1 MLLLTYSCN
10 LKCSYCYEP
19 KKIKHRMTFE
29 SAQNFI
35 IEQISLAKDNY
46 DSFEIQFMG
55 GEPLLE
61 FPLIQKLASWLWDV
75 KPYRKQPPFHKNGT
89 AYKSQR

>member
-19 KKIKHRMTFE
+19 KRQKHRMTFE
-29 SAQNFI
+29 SAKNYI
-35 IEQISLAKDNY
+35 LEQVSLAKDAY
-46 DSFEIQFMG
+46 ESFEIQFMG

-61 FPLIQKLASWLWDV
+61 FVLIQQTS
-75 KPYRKQPPFHKNGT
+75 
-89 AYKSQR
+89 